1 MVEMKTITLITAL
14 ILLAG
19 MAVAQQSP
27 PPQMPGTTAPAASAS
42 NVGLPDGTVI
52 RVELKNKLDSK
63 KAKVGD
69 PVTAEVVEDA
79 KAPDGKVVVPK
90 KTKLTGK
97 ITEADPSTKDSP
109 DAKLS
114 FVMTNADVKGKP
126 LSMTAYIIPPFK
138 APAVMQMDT
147 SLVGAAN
154 QRGDTGATSKEDPTA
169 GKGPGGQE
177 ASGLEGIKLKL
188 DPKIGTY
195 LVADKK
201 NIVLESGTLF
211 HVKQATLQPAPAA
224 K

>member
-1 MVEMKTITLITAL
+1 MVEMKTITIIAAL
-14 ILLAG
+14 VLLAG

-27 PPQMPGTTAPAASAS
+27 AQPTPGSTAPAAMAS
-42 NVGLPDGTVI
+42 NVDLPDGTVI
-52 RVELKNKLDSK
+52 RVELKNKIDTK

-69 PVTAEVVEDA
+69 TVTAEVAEDA
-79 KAPDGKVVVPK
+79 KSPDGKVVVPK

-97 ITEADPSTKDSP
+97 ITEADASTKDSP

-114 FVMTNADVKGKP
+114 FVMTNADVKGHP
-126 LSMTAYIIPPFK
+126 LTMTAYVIPPFK

-147 SLVGAAN
+147 SLIGAAN
-154 QRGDTGATSKEDPTA
+154 QRGDTGPTSKDDPTA
-169 GKGPGGQE
+169 GKGPTGAD

-211 HVKQATLQPAPAA
+211 HVKQATLQPAAAA